1 VLRNVI
7 NHHIGHHMPGWIG
20 KGSRHERGYGAAWV
34 KLRESILRRDN
45 YLCQACLTTG
55 RPTEATHVDH
65 ITPKA
70 KGGSDDEGN
79 LQSLCKP
86 CHEAKTTAEAAE
98 AQGRTVKDR
107 ATFDATGRV
116 EW

>member
-1 VLRNVI
+1 
-7 NHHIGHHMPGWIG
+7 M
-20 KGSRHERGYGAAWV
+20 
-34 KLRESILRRDN
+34 
-45 YLCQACLTTG
+45 
-55 RPTEATHVDH
+55 DH